1 MELRFLAFTG
11 PKKET
16 ASVSFGPGLNIIYG
30 PSNTGKS
37 SIVDAIDFMFGRDRK
52 LKEKPEHE
60 GYDQVLLGLS
70 FSDNDSYTLVRNIQG
85 GDIQCLSGLHYSI
98 PNEYESEILKI
109 SKPTKKSRTISNFIF
124 DKIGIGEKKLKKNA
138 KNELVSLT
146 LRNSIPLALI
156 TESEIQKEGSPY
168 FHKGFTKVTE
178 ESSRLKLFLT
188 GVDDSSLLPSEKEKV
203 VVSRT
208 AKIDLLNELI
218 DEIKEEIE
226 RKLNQNQT
234 YEQLI
239 SQSEKLDINIDRK
252 LSSLNETESSLEL
265 HSGKIKELSTELDEN
280 ENRLN
285 EVKVMI
291 ERFNLLDRQYSSDI
305 SRLENISE
313 VGNLFIALPEDN
325 CPLCGS
331 VALDDNEHNLCD
343 GDVDRLVES
352 ATAEKNKLFNLQLEL
367 SSTLENLNDEYKFLY
382 KNQVVLTSNLE
393 EQKSKLISLNDIL
406 IENRRDY
413 KESIELKDFI
423 EKSLRLYEQKKSLE
437 DKISDLISNKTKK
450 VTSKENKEEQ
460 LPTHA
465 LYRLSSAIKDIM
477 NEWKFLTP
485 DSVYFDKEEKDFV
498 FDGKQRGSNG
508 KGFRALTHAACS
520 LGLMK
525 YQEENDTLPHFGF
538 VLLDSPLLAYEEPDN
553 IDDDLSNTDI
563 NVNFFNY
570 LSKWKNRQIIVIEN
584 KKSIPLEFSEGNQ
597 ITTFTG
603 TSSGTYGF
611 FPITT
616 SR

>member
-70 FSDNDSYTLVRNIQG
+70 FSDNDNYTLVRNIQG
-85 GDIQCLSGLHYSI
+85 GDIQCISGLHYSI
-98 PNEYESEILKI
+98 PNEYKSEILKI

-226 RKLNQNQT
+226 KKLNQNQT

-239 SQSEKLDINIDRK
+239 SQREKLDINIDRK
-252 LSSLNETESSLEL
+252 LESLNETESSLEL
-265 HSGKIKELSTELDEN
+265 HSRKIKELSTELDEN

-331 VALDDNEHNLCD
+331 VPLEDNEHNLCD
-343 GDVDRLVES
+343 GNVDRLVES
-352 ATAEKNKLFNLQLEL
+352 AIAEKNKLFNLQLEL
-367 SSTLENLNDEYKFLY
+367 LSTLENLNGEYNFLY
-382 KNQVVLTSNLE
+382 NNQEDLASKLE
-393 EQKSKLISLNDIL
+393 EQKSKVIILNDIL

-437 DKISDLISNKTKK
+437 DKISDLTSNNTKK

-465 LYRLSSAIKDIM
+465 LSRLSSAIKDIM

-553 IDDDLSNTDI
+553 INDDLSNTDI

-584 KKSIPLEFSEGNQ
+584 KKSIPIEFSEGNQ

-611 FPITT
+611 FPVTK